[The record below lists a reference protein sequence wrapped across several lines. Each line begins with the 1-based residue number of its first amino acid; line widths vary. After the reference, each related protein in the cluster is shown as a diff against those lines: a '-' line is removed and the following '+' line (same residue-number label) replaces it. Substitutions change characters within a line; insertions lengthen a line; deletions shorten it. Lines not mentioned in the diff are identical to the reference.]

1 MPEKGR
7 IPSSSPD
14 ESGGGASQSE
24 DPQGGDSD
32 GSAGAGYLPSQDRD
46 ANGEAQSPAS
56 GGTGSGPS
64 QQAPSAATGTLEA
77 RIRAAI
83 ENGGLD
89 DLPEGFGDAEDGDW
103 RIARSDDP
111 FERLYLDRRLLGKI
125 TSEMVK
131 QHYKLIH
138 DFWNDKIEY
147 LDTGT
152 RLQSRRICSKYG
164 GSRDD
169 EEVVREHREQTKEA
183 YEKLRDRAGR
193 ERWSRR
199 LEETRRERGYEEI
212 RPLLRQSLRDNVLKP
227 EEVEG
232 LFKQG
237 RRTDL
242 REEEI
247 ADFILDELKERG
259 YEPVGRPRGRSPADR
274 LRSTRW
280 AAPERRQAL
289 EKSREPERKRKPQE
303 EPTSEAE
310 TERKKAGTQAGE
322 TAEKAATSEGLSAGT
337 WILLA
342 LGAVVAAILLYPAEE
357 ETSSQALPEPKF
369 SVATVPE
376 RLNVRSGPSVS
387 GAALTQVSEG
397 TKLGVIGSEGN
408 WYEVIVGTNE
418 GQQRGWIHSE
428 YARRTERSGTDATA
442 SKGPP
447 TGQREGQEG
456 PSPSSSEGSASSD
469 TETGREKTPEQT
481 GAESDPS
488 SETSPGIEVLSVRVP
503 EELEVGEQATFR
515 AKVSKQ
521 GGASPTY
528 RWAFGDGTTE
538 EGKRATHGYDR
549 AGKYTVRLEVLGQ
562 VNSQAQSRTVT
573 VRERASTSLSFSP
586 GASATASMDGNRF
599 TVTVVSGTVTR
610 EDNRTRVELRVRQR
624 SENFDGK
631 WVRWGHI
638 LDESHLAG
646 PRGRTYDVAQGES
659 ASLGSGR
666 VRPSDTRT
674 GRVVFYPDVALS
686 EFDQG
691 TLHFTY
697 FPYQESRAVEIPF
710 STR

>member
-14 ESGGGASQSE
+14 KSGKGASQSE
-24 DPQGGDSD
+24 DPQGGDPD
-32 GSAGAGYLPSQDRD
+32 GSAGAGYLPSQDRG
-46 ANGEAQSPAS
+46 ASGEAQSPAS

-64 QQAPSAATGTLEA
+64 QQGLSVSTGTLQA
-77 RIRAAI
+77 RIREAI
-83 ENGGLD
+83 ESGGLD
-89 DLPEGFGDAEDGDW
+89 DLPEGFGKENGDW
-103 RIARSDDP
+103 RIATSDDP
-111 FERLYLDRRLLGKI
+111 FERLYLDRRLLEKI

-131 QHYKLIH
+131 EHYDLIRG
-138 DFWNDKIEY
+138 FWDEKIGF
-147 LDTGT
+147 LDTGSGA
-152 RLQSRRICSKYG
+152 QSRQIRNNYG
-164 GSRDD
+164 GPHNAG
-169 EEVVREHREQTKEA
+169 EIVREHREKTEQA
-183 YEKLRDRAGR
+183 YQKLKRP
-193 ERWSRR
+193 ESRKR
-199 LEETRRERGYEEI
+199 CYRKLEEKRRERGYEEI

-242 REEEI
+242 RGEEI

-259 YEPVGRPRGRSPADR
+259 YEPVGQPRGRSPADR

-289 EKSREPERKRKPQE
+289 KKSREPESRRTPQE
-303 EPTSEAE
+303 EPTSAAE

-337 WILLA
+337 WTLLA
-342 LGAVVAAILLYPAEE
+342 LGAVVAAFLLYPAEE
-357 ETSSQALPEPKF
+357 KTSSQALPEPKF
-369 SVATVPE
+369 SVATTPE
-376 RLNVRSGPSVS
+376 RLNVRAGPSVS
-387 GAALTQVSEG
+387 GAALTQVPEG
-397 TKLGVIGSEGN
+397 TKLGVIGSDGN
-408 WYEVIVGTNE
+408 WFEVIVGTNE
-418 GQQRGWIHSE
+418 GQQRGWIHSK
-428 YARRTERSGTDATA
+428 YARRAQKSGTDATA
-442 SKGPP
+442 SEGTP
-447 TGQREGQEG
+447 TGQSEGQEG
-456 PSPSSSEGSASSD
+456 PSPSSSERSASSD
-469 TETGREKTPEQT
+469 TETGREKTSEQT

-488 SETSPGIEVLSVRVP
+488 GETSSGIEVLSVRAP
-503 EELEVGEQATFR
+503 EGLGVGEQATFR

-538 EGKRATHGYDR
+538 EGKRATHTYDR
-549 AGKYTVRLEVLGQ
+549 AGKYTVRFEVLGQ
-562 VNSQAQSRTVT
+562 ANVQAQSRTVA
-573 VRERASTSLSFSP
+573 VQERVPTSLSFGP

-610 EDNRTRVELRVRQR
+610 EGTKTRVELRVRQR

-638 LDESHLAG
+638 LNESHLAG
-646 PRGRTYDVAQGES
+646 PQGRIYDVAQGES

-666 VRPSDTRT
+666 VRPGDTRT
-674 GRVVFYPDVALS
+674 GRVVFYPDVAPS